1 VRKAKVVILQINS
14 VCNSSNSTGRTTFEL
29 TEAINAAGHDGYV
42 AYGEGYSDY
51 PNAYFIGNI
60 LDHKIHAFLSRLTGL
75 QGYFSNLATKK
86 LINHIESISPDIVH
100 LRNLH
105 SNYIN
110 IHKLIKYLATN
121 NIAVV
126 LTLHDCF
133 FYTGK
138 CAHYTNSDCDGWKKE
153 CGNCPRLQ
161 MDNKSWYFDRTKKM
175 LMDKRNSFNSI
186 PRLAVVGV
194 SEWITKEAKSSIL
207 SKATYLET
215 IYNWVDIEV
224 FKPTKSNL
232 REELNLE
239 DKFVILGVASLWNNS
254 KGLDDFI
261 DIANRLDNRFS
272 ILLVGKLSEDI
283 ILPANVLHIKRT
295 NSVSK
300 LVKYYSLAD
309 VFFNPSIEESF
320 GKVTVES
327 LACGTPVIVYKTT
340 ACPELVGDR
349 CGGVVDLYDIKG
361 VYKLVMEMYSN
372 KKPFYSSSCVSFVHK
387 KFTKKEGVK
396 KYLKMYKKLISKC

>member
-1 VRKAKVVILQINS
+1 MIILQINS

-29 TEAINAAGHDGYV
+29 TEAINEAGHDGYV

-51 PNAYFIGNI
+51 PKAYFIGSM

-86 LINHIESISPDIVH
+86 LIKHIDNISPDIVH

-110 IHKLIKYLATN
+110 IHKLIRYLSTN

-138 CAHYTNSDCDGWKKE
+138 CTHYTISDCDGWKKE
-153 CGNCPRLQ
+153 CGNCPRLH

-194 SEWITKEAKSSIL
+194 SQWITKEAKSSIL

-224 FKPTKSNL
+224 FKPTITNL
-232 REELNLE
+232 KEELNLE
-239 DKFVILGVASLWNNS
+239 NQFVILGVASRWNNS
-254 KGLDDFI
+254 KGLGDFI
-261 DIANRLDNRFS
+261 DIANRLDDRFS
-272 ILLVGKLSEDI
+272 IILVGEISEDI
-283 ILPANVLHIKRT
+283 ILPNNVIHIERT

-300 LVKYYSLAD
+300 LVEYFSMAD

-320 GKVTVES
+320 GKVTIES
-327 LACGTPVIVYKTT
+327 LACGTPVIVYDTT

-349 CGGVVDLYDIKG
+349 CGGVADLYDTNRVLELI
-361 VYKLVMEMYSN
+361 MEIHFN
-372 KKPFYSSSCVSFVHK
+372 KKSFYSSSCVRFVHK
-387 KFTKKEGVK
+387 QFTKKEGVK
-396 KYLKMYKKLISKC
+396 KYLNLYERISK

>member
-1 VRKAKVVILQINS
+1 MIILQINS

-51 PNAYFIGNI
+51 PNTYFIGST

-86 LINHIESISPDIVH
+86 LINYIKSISPDVVH

-110 IHKLIKYLATN
+110 IHKLIHYLATN

-126 LTLHDCF
+126 VTLHDCF

-138 CAHYTNSDCDGWKKE
+138 CAHYTISDCDGWKKE

-194 SEWITKEAKSSIL
+194 SKWITKEAQSSIL
-207 SKATYLET
+207 SKATCIET
-215 IYNWVDIEV
+215 IYNWVDIEL

-232 REELNLE
+232 RKKLNLE
-239 DKFVILGVASLWNNS
+239 DKFIILGVASKWNNS

-261 DIANRLDNRFS
+261 NIANQLDNRFF
-272 ILLVGKLSEDI
+272 ILLVGELSEDV
-283 ILPANVLHIKRT
+283 ILPENVMHIKRIKH
-295 NSVSK
+295 VSE
-300 LVKYYSLAD
+300 LVKYYSMAD

-349 CGGVVDLYDIKG
+349 CGGVVDLHDTKG
-361 VYKLVMEMYSN
+361 AYKLIMEIHS
-372 KKPFYSSSCVSFVHK
+372 KKKSFYSSSCISFVHK

-396 KYLKMYKKLISKC
+396 KYLNLYKEISK